1 MPSSKNLSD
10 EIGVIQTSLQRLLV
24 ELPRMQDSKK
34 LGEKPVCDDATRLA
48 VQDVANFIR
57 KDVFTERKADKTQ
70 SMVGSAMGV
79 IALISAMIAILNPM
93 NNAINDIR
101 KQGEASSQE
110 LLKRIERLEA
120 NDSID
125 KNVNGRIEVMYDV
138 LMKGRTP

>member
-1 MPSSKNLSD
+1 MSQKNISED
-10 EIGVIQTSLQRLLV
+10 ISTIQASLQRLLV
-24 ELPRMQDSKK
+24 ELPRMQDQRKI
-34 LGEKPVCDDATRLA
+34 GEKPICDDATRLA

-101 KQGEASSQE
+101 KQSESSSAE
-110 LLKRIERLEA
+110 NLKRIERLE
-120 NDSID
+120 DGM
-125 KNVNGRIEVMYDV
+125 VNQAKIIYE
-138 LMKGRTP
+138 MKGKNP

>member
-1 MPSSKNLSD
+1 MSQKNISED
-10 EIGVIQTSLQRLLV
+10 ISTIQASLQRLLV
-24 ELPRMQDSKK
+24 ELPRLTEQRKP
-34 LGEKPVCDDATRLA
+34 GEKPLCDDATRLA

-101 KQGEASSQE
+101 KQGESSSAE
-110 LLKRIERLEA
+110 NLKRIERLE
-120 NDSID
+120 DGM
-125 KNVNGRIEVMYDV
+125 VNQAKIIYE
-138 LMKGRTP
+138 MKGRTP

>member
-1 MPSSKNLSD
+1 MSQKNISED
-10 EIGVIQTSLQRLLV
+10 ISTIQASLQRLLV
-24 ELPRMQDSKK
+24 DLPRLTEQRK
-34 LGEKPVCDDATRLA
+34 LGEKPLCDDATRLA

-101 KQGEASSQE
+101 KQSESSSAE
-110 LLKRIERLEA
+110 NLKRIERLE
-120 NDSID
+120 DGM
-125 KNVNGRIEVMYDV
+125 VNQAKIIYE
-138 LMKGRTP
+138 MKGRTP